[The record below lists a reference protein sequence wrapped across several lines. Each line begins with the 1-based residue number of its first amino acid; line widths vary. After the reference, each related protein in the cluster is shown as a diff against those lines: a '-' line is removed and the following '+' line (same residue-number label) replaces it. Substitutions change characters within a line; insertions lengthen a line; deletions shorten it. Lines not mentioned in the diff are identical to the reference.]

1 VSEFTWI
8 PAFSALS
15 TWLATQKD
23 YQSNLIDTLES
34 IGVKNGLTDRDS
46 SDHESRLSEIDPFTF
61 FAMLM
66 KQGEEKRLIIFQSL
80 VKELNLDVS
89 APEDF
94 DGVPSAQA
102 LRAWLFPYK
111 RTRTPDMVETLW
123 QVFFKARNRDI
134 GTELFEQALRVP
146 NTGFAKLTQCLFYAY
161 PDTYLPIDSQTR
173 PWLEKNSIQEPK
185 HSWESYIDCLDKVRD
200 RFPDKSFPEISREAW
215 LENRNTP
222 FNAASAISYLID
234 RYPES
239 PKPTQHIFAVQLE
252 NGKELALDPKTSRSA
267 KIFFSQMPSKSI
279 FDGES
284 KHYLPEKSRNHHLK
298 QRAPTLSIGND
309 AYLLTVTS
317 LEQLEELC
325 DWYEEKSTKETIM
338 EASTKENLSA
348 ELNQILYG
356 PPGTGK
362 TYATTE
368 LAVQLAEPDW
378 YEQLMHYG
386 MVKGPAPRDVIKDK
400 YDELVQQGRIAFT
413 TFHQSFSYEDFIEGI
428 RAKTNENTSN
438 ISYEIEDGV
447 FKRIAEKASKAT
459 DSGQEL
465 GISSTPKVWKISI
478 GKRDEHALRNACLDR
493 GEARIGWND
502 TGDVSLELDQ
512 RSSEQIEYWEAL
524 SETNKNTIR
533 NFAEDIEQG
542 DILLCLKDKS
552 TIQAIGVVSGDY
564 FFDESAAEHPGEAQF
579 AHCRPVNWLLRDIEL
594 DISELNQGM
603 RLVQK
608 TVYALDRMSWDDILK
623 ALDEQGYSIPVERH
637 GSKKPN
643 YVLIIDEINRG
654 NISRIFGELIT
665 LIEPDKRMDGGDA
678 RDTLLPYS
686 KKSFSVPS
694 NLYLLGTMN
703 TADKSLAHIDLAL
716 RRRFS
721 FVELMPDADLL
732 DDVEVHGI
740 NVGEL
745 LRTINN
751 RIEVLLD
758 RDHLIGH
765 SYFWPLREAD
775 DSSKEEKLAY
785 IFEKKIIP
793 LLQEYFF
800 ADWERISWVLND
812 IDKNEDERFI
822 ILQNGDS
829 DLGKLFSDKVLDT
842 LQDRRYL
849 INKSAFSNPR
859 SYLGIFKSSS

>member
-1 VSEFTWI
+1 MSKFTWI

-15 TWLATQKD
+15 EWLETQQD
-23 YQSNLIDTLES
+23 HQSNLIDTLES
-34 IGVKNGLTDRDS
+34 VGVKNGLIDRDNS
-46 SDHESRLSEIDPFTF
+46 EQESRLSEMDPFTF

-80 VKELNLDVS
+80 IKELNLDAV

-123 QVFFKARNRDI
+123 KVFFKAKTRDI
-134 GTELFEQALRVP
+134 GADRFDQALTVP

-161 PDTYLPIDSQTR
+161 PETYLPIDSQTR
-173 PWLEKNSIQEPK
+173 PWLEKNSIPEPNQ
-185 HSWESYIDCLDKVRD
+185 SWGSYIECLDKVRD

-215 LENRNTP
+215 LENRNNP
-222 FNAASAISYLID
+222 FNAASAISHLID
-234 RYPES
+234 RYPDS

-279 FDGES
+279 FDGEL
-284 KHYLPEKSRNHHLK
+284 KHYMPEKSRNHHLK
-298 QRAPTLSIGND
+298 QRAPSLSIGND

-317 LEQLEELC
+317 LEQLEQLC
-325 DWYEEKSTKETIM
+325 DWYEEKITKETTM
-338 EASTKENLSA
+338 EASTKENLPA

-378 YEQLMHYG
+378 YEQLMHHG
-386 MVKGPAPRDVIKDK
+386 MVKGPAPRDEIKEK
-400 YDELVQQGRIAFT
+400 YDELVLQGRIAFT

-428 RAKTNENTSN
+428 RAKTDEESSN
-438 ISYEIEDGV
+438 ISYEIENGV

-459 DSGQEL
+459 DSGRQL
-465 GISSTPKVWKISI
+465 GISATPKIWKISI
-478 GKRDEHALRNACLDR
+478 GKKDEHAIRTACLNS

-502 TGDVSLELDQ
+502 TGDLSLETEQ
-512 RSSEQIEYWEAL
+512 RSSEQIDYWEKL
-524 SETNKNTIR
+524 SEQNKNTIR
-533 NFAEDIEQG
+533 NFSEDIEVG
-542 DILLCLKDKS
+542 DILLCLRDKS
-552 TIQAIGVVSGDY
+552 TIQAVGVVTGDY
-564 FFDESAAEHPGEAQF
+564 FFDEDAESNPGETQF
-579 AHCRPVNWLLRDIEL
+579 AHCRPVNWLLKDIEL
-594 DISELNQGM
+594 DIKELNQGS

-608 TVYALDRMSWDDILK
+608 TVYALDRMNWDGVLNAIH
-623 ALDEQGYSIPVERH
+623 EQGYQIAVERH
-637 GSKKPN
+637 DSKKPN

-665 LIEPDKRMDGGDA
+665 LIEADKRMDGEDV
-678 RDTLLPYS
+678 RSSLLPYS
-686 KKSFSVPS
+686 KERFSVPS

-721 FVELMPDADLL
+721 FVELMPAPELL
-732 DDVEVHGI
+732 DEVEVYGFK
-740 NVGEL
+740 VGDL

-751 RIEVLLD
+751 RIDVLLD

-765 SYFWPLREAD
+765 SYFWPLRESD
-775 DSSKEEKLAY
+775 GSSKEEKLAY

-859 SYLGIFKSSS
+859 SYLGIFK